1 MNDDTP
7 VSCYLND
14 CLEEIATLKH
24 QCTITYRDEKDE
36 FIKVGGRIIELYA
49 AEGNDWCR
57 LSDETVIRLDQIE
70 EFESE

>member
-7 VSCYLND
+7 VSCYLNER
-14 CLEEIATLKH
+14 LEEIATLKH
-24 QCTITYRDEKDE
+24 QCTITYRNEKDE
-36 FIKVGGRIIELYA
+36 FTEVGGRIIEIYA

-57 LSDETVIRLDQIE
+57 LSDETVIRLDKIE